1 MCMETLKIF
10 SGCANEELS
19 KKIAR
24 HLNIELGKILI
35 KNFADN
41 EIFVQLQEN
50 VRGKD
55 VFVIQPT
62 CNPAN
67 YNLMELL
74 IMTDALKRSSAK
86 RITLVVPYFG
96 YARQD
101 RKDRPHV
108 PITSKLVAN
117 LMIAAGANRIL
128 TMDLHADQIQGF
140 FDIPVDHL
148 YAASAFVQYFKTL
161 NKKLDDY
168 IIVSPD
174 AGAILRAR
182 FLAQHLNADIAI
194 IDKRRTESNI
204 SEVMNIIGE
213 VKGKNA
219 ILVDDIA
226 DTAGTLCNAASA
238 IKKNGAKDVFAC
250 IAHPVLSDNAYEK
263 IEQSPIKQ
271 LVTTDTIPLKKENK
285 KIKVISVSKLFA
297 EAIYHIHIEKSLGEL
312 FLE

>member
-1 MCMETLKIF
+1 MDTLKIF
-10 SGCANEELS
+10 SGRANQELS
-19 KKIAR
+19 ETIAKN
-24 HLNIELGKILI
+24 LNIELGKINI
-35 KNFADN
+35 KNFADQ
-41 EIFVQLQEN
+41 EIYVQLQEN

-55 VFVIQPT
+55 TFIIQPT

-74 IMTDALKRSSAK
+74 IIIDALKRASAK
-86 RITLVVPYFG
+86 RITLVIPYYG

-117 LMIAAGANRIL
+117 LLVAAVANRIL

-148 YAASAFVQYFKTL
+148 YAAQVFIQYFKTL
-161 NKKLDDY
+161 KDIENY

-182 FLAQHLNADIAI
+182 FVAKHLNTDISI
-194 IDKRRTESNI
+194 IDKRRTVNNV
-204 SEVMNIIGE
+204 SEVMNIIGD
-213 VKGKNA
+213 VKDKNV
-219 ILVDDIA
+219 IIVDDLV
-226 DTAGTLCNAASA
+226 DTAGTLCNAAKA
-238 IKKNGAKDVFAC
+238 LKDNGAKDVYAC
-250 IAHPVLSDNAYEK
+250 ITHPVLSGPAYDRIEK
-263 IEQSPIKQ
+263 SVIKK
-271 LVTTDTIPLKKENK
+271 LITTDTIPLTKESPNI
-285 KIKVISVSKLFA
+285 KIISVAKQFS

>member
-1 MCMETLKIF
+1 MESLKIF
-10 SGCANEELS
+10 SGRANLDLS
-19 KKIAR
+19 KAIAR
-24 HLNIELGKILI
+24 NLNIELGKISI
-35 KNFADN
+35 KSFADK
-41 EIFVQLQEN
+41 EIYVQLQEN

-55 VFVIQPT
+55 VFLIQPT

-74 IMTDALKRSSAK
+74 IITDALRRSSAK

-117 LMIAAGANRIL
+117 LMVTAGANRIL
-128 TMDLHADQIQGF
+128 TMDLHATQIQGF

-148 YAASAFVQYFKTL
+148 FALNAFLNYVNTFK
-161 NKKLDDY
+161 NIKDY

-174 AGAILRAR
+174 PGAIFRSRFFAR
-182 FLAQHLNADIAI
+182 QLDTEIAV
-194 IDKRRTESNI
+194 IDKRRTANNV
-204 SEVMNIIGE
+204 SEVMNIIGD
-213 VKGKNA
+213 VKNKNV
-219 ILVDDIA
+219 ILVDDIV
-226 DTAGTLCNAASA
+226 DTAGTLCNAAGA
-238 IKKNGAKDVFAC
+238 LRDNGAKDIYAC
-250 IAHPVLSDNAYEK
+250 ITHPVLSGDAYEK
-263 IEQSPIKQ
+263 IEKSVIKE
-271 LVTTDTIPLKKENK
+271 LITTDTIPSRKKSS
-285 KIKVISVSKLFA
+285 KIKIVSVTKLFA

>member
-1 MCMETLKIF
+1 MDTLKVF
-10 SGCANEELS
+10 SGRANKELS
-19 KKIAR
+19 KLIVEN
-24 HLNIELGKILI
+24 LNIDLGKITI
-35 KNFADN
+35 KNFADR
-41 EIFVQLQEN
+41 EIYVQLQEN

-55 VFVIQPT
+55 TFIIQPT
-62 CNPAN
+62 SNPAN

-74 IMTDALKRSSAK
+74 IIIDALKRSSAK
-86 RITLVVPYFG
+86 RITLVIPYFG

-117 LMIAAGANRIL
+117 LLVAAGANRIL

-148 YAASAFVQYFKTL
+148 YAAPAFVSYLETFKDIS
-161 NKKLDDY
+161 NY

-182 FLAQHLNADIAI
+182 FLAKYLNTEIAI
-194 IDKRRTESNI
+194 IDKRRSENNV
-204 SEVMNIIGE
+204 SEVMHIIGD
-213 VKGKNA
+213 VKGKNV
-219 ILVDDIA
+219 IIVDDIV
-226 DTAGTLCNAASA
+226 DTAGTLCNAAKA
-238 IKKNGAKDVFAC
+238 LQDNGAKDVYAC
-250 IAHPVLSDNAYEK
+250 ITHPVLSGDAYKK
-263 IEQSPIKQ
+263 IENSVIKE
-271 LVTTDTIPLKKENK
+271 LITTDSISLKKK
-285 KIKVISVSKLFA
+285 SPKIKVISVAKMFA